1 MHTHEHGMQ
10 RTGVALALALTV
22 AAGVSAQERVTL
34 EDAIARA
41 LQRSARVAELD
52 ARREGAEAAE
62 AGAGAARMPVV
73 SLVADYA
80 RTNHV
85 EEFGIAFPGQPVRL
99 IYPDVPD
106 NFRSRLDLHWP
117 IYTGG
122 QTAAF
127 EAATRAEKNALD
139 ADLDALRA
147 DLRLEVTRAFWAAVT
162 ARETERVV
170 LQAVRR
176 MDAHVA
182 DLRVRLDQGLIPPNE
197 VTAAEAQRSRQQLLA
212 IEARNQRL
220 VSDADLRRLIGGS
233 GELTP
238 MADLGATTFLP
249 GTGTPGRERTP
260 ERVPV
265 PAENVPVPEQRIA
278 VPDRAEVRGLQ
289 QRLEAAESREQG
301 IRGTSKPQ
309 VAAVAGFDYA
319 RPNPHIFPR
328 TPHWKDSWDVGVNVS
343 WTLWDGGRRKAEQ
356 TEAAAATRAVQA
368 RITELERQ
376 ITFEVQQREL
386 ELDSSRAA
394 IGTADEGVRSA
405 LETQRVL
412 GERYRAGVAT
422 TTDVLDAEVALLQA
436 ELERTRARANE
447 RLAIARL
454 ERATGR

>member
-1 MHTHEHGMQ
+1 MTGMHTHEHGMR
-10 RTGVALALALTV
+10 RTGVALALALTF
-22 AAGVSAQERVTL
+22 AGGVSAQEPVTL

-52 ARREGAEAAE
+52 ARRAGAEAAE
-62 AGAGAARMPVV
+62 SGAGAARMPVV

-85 EEFGIAFPGQPVRL
+85 EEFGIAFPGQPLRL

-238 MADLGATTFLP
+238 MADLGAET
-249 GTGTPGRERTP
+249 
-260 ERVPV
+260 
-265 PAENVPVPEQRIA
+265 VPVPEQKVA

-309 VAAVAGFDYA
+309 VAAVAGLDYA

-394 IGTADEGVRSA
+394 IGTAEDGVRSA

>member
-1 MHTHEHGMQ
+1 MQ
-10 RTGVALALALTV
+10 SRVPFNGAP
-22 AAGVSAQERVTL
+22 VSRSWMRV
-34 EDAIARA
+34 
-41 LQRSARVAELD
+41 V
-52 ARREGAEAAE
+52 REPKLRKS
-62 AGAGAARMPVV
+62 GAGAARMPVV

-85 EEFGIAFPGQPVRL
+85 EEFGIAFPGQPLRL

-238 MADLGATTFLP
+238 MADLGATTAP
-249 GTGTPGRERTP
+249 TASGRPPCSGRTEGGSP
-260 ERVPV
+260 RSGGGEGA
-265 PAENVPVPEQRIA
+265 PAEA
-278 VPDRAEVRGLQ
+278 RG
-289 QRLEAAESREQG
+289 G
-301 IRGTSKPQ
+301 
-309 VAAVAGFDYA
+309 
-319 RPNPHIFPR
+319 
-328 TPHWKDSWDVGVNVS
+328 
-343 WTLWDGGRRKAEQ
+343 
-356 TEAAAATRAVQA
+356 
-368 RITELERQ
+368 
-376 ITFEVQQREL
+376 
-386 ELDSSRAA
+386 
-394 IGTADEGVRSA
+394 
-405 LETQRVL
+405 
-412 GERYRAGVAT
+412 
-422 TTDVLDAEVALLQA
+422 
-436 ELERTRARANE
+436 
-447 RLAIARL
+447 
-454 ERATGR
+454 

>member
-1 MHTHEHGMQ
+1 MHTHEHGMR
-10 RTGVALALALTV
+10 RTGVTLALALTV
-22 AAGVSAQERVTL
+22 AGGVPAQERVTL
-34 EDAIARA
+34 EEAIARA
-41 LQRSARVAELD
+41 LQRSAQVAELD
-52 ARREGAEAAE
+52 ARRAGAEAAE

-139 ADLDALRA
+139 ADLEALRA

-238 MADLGATTFLP
+238 MADLGAET
-249 GTGTPGRERTP
+249 
-260 ERVPV
+260 
-265 PAENVPVPEQRIA
+265 VPVPEQKVA

-309 VAAVAGFDYA
+309 VAAVAGLDYA

-328 TPHWKDSWDVGVNVS
+328 TPFWKDSWDVGVNVS

-394 IGTADEGVRSA
+394 IGTAEDGVRSA

>member
-1 MHTHEHGMQ
+1 MTGMHTHEHGMR

-22 AAGVSAQERVTL
+22 AGGVSAQERVTL

-52 ARREGAEAAE
+52 ARRAGAEAAE
-62 AGAGAARMPVV
+62 SGAGAARMPVV

-197 VTAAEAQRSRQQLLA
+197 VTAAEAQHSRQQLLA

-238 MADLGATTFLP
+238 MADLGAET
-249 GTGTPGRERTP
+249 
-260 ERVPV
+260 
-265 PAENVPVPEQRIA
+265 VPVPEQKVA

-309 VAAVAGFDYA
+309 VAAVAGLDYA

-328 TPHWKDSWDVGVNVS
+328 TPFWKDSWDVGVNVS

-394 IGTADEGVRSA
+394 IGTADDGVRSA

>member
-1 MHTHEHGMQ
+1 MHTHEQGF
-10 RTGVALALALTV
+10 RRLWIVVVLASTV
-22 AAGVSAQERVTL
+22 TVIASAQETVTL

-41 LQRSARVAELD
+41 LQRSARIAELD
-52 ARREGAEAAE
+52 ARRAGAEAAE
-62 AGAGAARMPVV
+62 TGADAARMPEVT
-73 SLVADYA
+73 LLAGYA

-85 EEFGIAFPGQPVRL
+85 EEFGIAIPGQPLRL
-99 IYPDVPD
+99 IYPDLPD
-106 NFRSRLDLHWP
+106 NVRSRLDLQWP

-122 QTAAF
+122 RTAAL
-127 EAATRAEKNALD
+127 EAAARAEKNAVA

-170 LQAVRR
+170 SRAVQR

-233 GELTP
+233 GDLAP
-238 MADLGATTFLP
+238 AADLSGPASPQETAAGA
-249 GTGTPGRERTP
+249 
-260 ERVPV
+260 
-265 PAENVPVPEQRIA
+265 Q
-278 VPDRAEVRGLQ
+278 RAELRGLQ

-319 RPNPHIFPR
+319 IPNTKIFPR
-328 TPHWKDSWDVGVNVS
+328 AARWEDSWDVGINLS

-356 TEAAAATRAVQA
+356 AEAAAATRAVQA

-394 IGTADEGVRSA
+394 IDTAEEGVRSA

-422 TTDVLDAEVALLQA
+422 STDVLDAEIALLQA

-447 RLAIARL
+447 RLAVARL